1 MVALEVEE
9 TRLERTGDRVVAV
22 GTGDVSRIACDNVV
36 FAVGD
41 RVDESVGLPYR
52 DGLYVTVARRPTNPG
67 AAYEVWD
74 PERQQP
80 VPLTFVVGWARR
92 ASDGVVGRAR
102 LDAETGA
109 KHVLSRLAAR
119 PSAVAGRGRP
129 PCRVRDRARA
139 EPGRDARHLRGCPGD
154 RSARAGPGRVLAR
167 PELKFGTDREMLD
180 LLRG

>member
-1 MVALEVEE
+1 M
-9 TRLERTGDRVVAV
+9 

-52 DGLYVTVARRPTNPG
+52 DGLYVTSPDDQANPG

-119 PSAVAGRGRP
+119 PPRSRAEADRLVESVIELVRSRGGTP
-129 PCRVRDRARA
+129 VTYEDVQVIEAHERARA
-139 EPGRDARHLRGCPGD
+139 ASSH
-154 RSARAGPGRVLAR
+154 A
-167 PELKFGTDREMLD
+167 PEFKFGTDREMLD